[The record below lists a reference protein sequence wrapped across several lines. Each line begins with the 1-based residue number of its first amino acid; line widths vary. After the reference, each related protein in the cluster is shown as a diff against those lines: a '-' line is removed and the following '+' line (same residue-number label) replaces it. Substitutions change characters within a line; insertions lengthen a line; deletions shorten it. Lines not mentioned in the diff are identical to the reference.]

1 MGLPFSLF
9 LPPTPS
15 LSFFSSQIFIE
26 HLLSTGCL
34 DKISLVPGPV
44 VFIWYSGKTD
54 HQQINIQV
62 IACGE
67 KFFERATQLI
77 RWG

>member
-1 MGLPFSLF
+1 M
-9 LPPTPS
+9 
-15 LSFFSSQIFIE
+15 
-26 HLLSTGCL
+26 
-34 DKISLVPGPV
+34 DKIGPVPGPV

-62 IACGE
+62 NKVIACGE